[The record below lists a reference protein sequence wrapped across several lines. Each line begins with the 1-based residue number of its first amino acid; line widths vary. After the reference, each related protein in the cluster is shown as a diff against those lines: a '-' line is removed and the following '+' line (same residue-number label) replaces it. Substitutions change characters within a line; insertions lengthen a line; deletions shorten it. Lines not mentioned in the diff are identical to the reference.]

1 MFVYVIDCDSID
13 CIDPGGPDGG
23 ASNMGERYRG
33 KEFLLWRCEVDFVLG
48 VTDPP
53 AGGVGRSDTSDPRI
67 WAEQGRS
74 VGHIPPKNFRRA
86 ARGGSVGR
94 TRPTKSTRDIRAN

>member
-1 MFVYVIDCDSID
+1 M
-13 CIDPGGPDGG
+13 
-23 ASNMGERYRG
+23 
-33 KEFLLWRCEVDFVLG
+33 LWGSEVDFGPG

-53 AGGVGRSDTSDPRI
+53 AGWVGRSDASDPRI

-94 TRPTKSTRDIRAN
+94 TRPTPRVREILERIRSGVALSFMYRFSNLAQKIQSIPYGLIFG